1 MEAHEIG
8 GILCKSCKD
17 NLILHSF
24 FKNEFIGPPNIKCK
38 NCGFVNNTQCQWYS
52 TLTKSERNRIITPIC
67 MPYILG
73 AIIGVVLI
81 LTPFFINETKSQKDS
96 AQFVIMCGILLF
108 GYVIYRLVEVKNIY
122 KYEEEW
128 KNKYNS
134 NGCFLTEDEY
144 KDFYKK

>member
-1 MEAHEIG
+1 MEAHEIKG
-8 GILCKSCKD
+8 MLCNSCKD
-17 NLILHSF
+17 TLILHSF

-38 NCGFVNNTQCQWYS
+38 NCGFLNNTQCQWYS
-52 TLTKSERNRIITPIC
+52 NLKESDKNKIITPIC

-96 AQFVIMCGILLF
+96 AQFMIMCGILLF
-108 GYVIYRLVEVKNIY
+108 GYVMYKLVEIKNIH

-134 NGCFLTEDEY
+134 NGGYLTEDEY
-144 KDFYKK
+144 NDFYKK